1 MAPTQHFAVSPNSHT
16 SELPSHR
23 RWPALLL
30 VLVVL
35 VGSLT
40 TACSASDEKLVS
52 ALSTTD
58 QAETRQKKAAELA
71 ERHSLD
77 ATQALAAAAVSNPTA
92 TAGLAALRDEYI
104 ALLNEEPKRELSDKQ
119 VTALSETVDC
129 LAAIGDADAIAAL
142 AHYAATPQQWVTAI
156 RVHAVQALAGLQLK
170 DVLDSLVGLVAI
182 HSGEGSED
190 VRAAAVAP
198 LLKHPEAA
206 TGLVEVHGTA
216 GAQADAAIDGLLVGF
231 GAPGAEALVA
241 KLSAVPQETWIPSL
255 LCEVGTSAI
264 PAIGPALGDTNAAV
278 RMGVLDALLCLRVKD
293 AAAVDAVL
301 ATPEHVPVLIEG
313 RTQTQST
320 EQGATLEEI
329 LLVIGEPA
337 VGPLI
342 AVLGETNW
350 TRGLLTRFGVV
361 AGPQLEA
368 ALGSGDATVS
378 ARALRAL
385 LDFYAISPEQAAPF
399 LVKAER
405 VPLLID
411 TLVAQESQN
420 SGVNAVLVAIGQPA
434 VSGLV
439 ARASQMLTDS
449 AGWTDRQQ
457 AKKIY
462 DLIFEFDHG
471 LSTNALVDAVAQ
483 GSLNRLH
490 VLFLAVKLGIPG
502 SEAQLNELLMQVGD
516 VAMAEDYL
524 NSGSNLLYQGGEQW
538 ATSRGYYIEEGPG
551 SSRTSWGQF

>member
-1 MAPTQHFAVSPNSHT
+1 MAPTQHFAVSPNNHT
-16 SELPSHR
+16 SALPSHR

-142 AHYAATPQQWVTAI
+142 AQYAGTPQQWVTAI

-255 LCEVGTSAI
+255 LCEVRD
-264 PAIGPALGDTNAAV
+264 IGDPGHRACLG
-278 RMGVLDALLCLRVKD
+278 
-293 AAAVDAVL
+293 
-301 ATPEHVPVLIEG
+301 
-313 RTQTQST
+313 
-320 EQGATLEEI
+320 
-329 LLVIGEPA
+329 
-337 VGPLI
+337 
-342 AVLGETNW
+342 
-350 TRGLLTRFGVV
+350 
-361 AGPQLEA
+361 
-368 ALGSGDATVS
+368 
-378 ARALRAL
+378 
-385 LDFYAISPEQAAPF
+385 
-399 LVKAER
+399 
-405 VPLLID
+405 
-411 TLVAQESQN
+411 
-420 SGVNAVLVAIGQPA
+420 
-434 VSGLV
+434 
-439 ARASQMLTDS
+439 
-449 AGWTDRQQ
+449 
-457 AKKIY
+457 
-462 DLIFEFDHG
+462 
-471 LSTNALVDAVAQ
+471 
-483 GSLNRLH
+483 
-490 VLFLAVKLGIPG
+490 
-502 SEAQLNELLMQVGD
+502 
-516 VAMAEDYL
+516 
-524 NSGSNLLYQGGEQW
+524 
-538 ATSRGYYIEEGPG
+538 
-551 SSRTSWGQF
+551 

>member
-1 MAPTQHFAVSPNSHT
+1 
-16 SELPSHR
+16 
-23 RWPALLL
+23 LL

-52 ALSTTD
+52 TLSTTD

-77 ATQALAAAAVSNPTA
+77 ATRALAVTAVSDPTA
-92 TAGLAALRDEYI
+92 AAGLAALRDEYI
-104 ALLNEEPKRELSDKQ
+104 VLLNEQPKRELSDKQ

-142 AHYAATPQQWVTAI
+142 AQYAATPQQWVTAI
-156 RVHAVQALAGLQLK
+156 RVRAVQALAGLQLK

-241 KLSAVPQETWIPSL
+241 KLSAVPQETWIAGL
-255 LCEVGTSAI
+255 LCEFGASAI
-264 PAIGPALGDTNAAV
+264 PKIGAGLGDSTASV
-278 RMGVLDALLCLRVKD
+278 RADVLGALLCLRPKA
-293 AAAVDAVL
+293 AAAVDALL
-301 ATPEHVPVLIEG
+301 ATPERIPMLIEA
-313 RTQTQST
+313 RTQTQSA
-320 EQGATLEEI
+320 ELAGDLEEI
-329 LLVIGEPA
+329 LLAIGEPA

-385 LDFYAISPEQAAPF
+385 LDFYATSPEQAAPF

-439 ARASQMLTDS
+439 ARASQLLTDS

>member
-1 MAPTQHFAVSPNSHT
+1 
-16 SELPSHR
+16 
-23 RWPALLL
+23 
-30 VLVVL
+30 
-35 VGSLT
+35 
-40 TACSASDEKLVS
+40 
-52 ALSTTD
+52 
-58 QAETRQKKAAELA
+58 
-71 ERHSLD
+71 
-77 ATQALAAAAVSNPTA
+77 
-92 TAGLAALRDEYI
+92 
-104 ALLNEEPKRELSDKQ
+104 
-119 VTALSETVDC
+119 
-129 LAAIGDADAIAAL
+129 
-142 AHYAATPQQWVTAI
+142 
-156 RVHAVQALAGLQLK
+156 
-170 DVLDSLVGLVAI
+170 
-182 HSGEGSED
+182 
-190 VRAAAVAP
+190 
-198 LLKHPEAA
+198 
-206 TGLVEVHGTA
+206 
-216 GAQADAAIDGLLVGF
+216 
-231 GAPGAEALVA
+231 
-241 KLSAVPQETWIPSL
+241 
-255 LCEVGTSAI
+255 
-264 PAIGPALGDTNAAV
+264 
-278 RMGVLDALLCLRVKD
+278 MGVLDALLCLRVKD

-439 ARASQMLTDS
+439 ARASQLLTDS

>member
-1 MAPTQHFAVSPNSHT
+1 M
-16 SELPSHR
+16 
-23 RWPALLL
+23 
-30 VLVVL
+30 
-35 VGSLT
+35 
-40 TACSASDEKLVS
+40 
-52 ALSTTD
+52 
-58 QAETRQKKAAELA
+58 
-71 ERHSLD
+71 
-77 ATQALAAAAVSNPTA
+77 SNPTA

-142 AHYAATPQQWVTAI
+142 AQYAGTPQQWVTAI

-198 LLKHPEAA
+198 LLKHPEAG

-231 GAPGAEALVA
+231 GAPGAEARVA

-385 LDFYAISPEQAAPF
+385 LDFYATSPEQAAPF

-490 VLFLAVKLGIPG
+490 LLFLAVKLGIPG